1 MKVIV
6 TIIPTNMIAN
16 LLLSLVCSFAET
28 KTKTKFSARW

>member
-16 LLLSLVCSFAET
+16 LLLSLVYPFAET